1 MVISRD
7 VLIVDVLLDDAMKE
21 DTSPIQ
27 KLTKLKGSDSKISAQ
42 QDKNVESF
50 NACDAGTQT
59 ERPEKK
65 NGCHLM

>member
-7 VLIVDVLLDDAMKE
+7 VPIIDVLLDDAMKE

-27 KLTKLKGSDSKISAQ
+27 KLTKLNGSDLIPK
-42 QDKNVESF
+42 SF
-50 NACDAGTQT
+50 NACDAGNQT

-65 NGCHLM
+65 NGCRLM